1 MAQNLNDILKC
12 YDFYFVFFV
21 HSFCVPIVIGIVG
34 YGCFIKLTQSFIIH
48 LFLLIFF
55 AGRETGVASGVKD
68 STTTLSATTGG
79 LTIGF

>member
-34 YGCFIKLTQSFIIH
+34 YGCFIKFSFW
-48 LFLLIFF
+48 
-55 AGRETGVASGVKD
+55 EDVTG
-68 STTTLSATTGG
+68 TNF
-79 LTIGF
+79 I